1 MPPVGQ
7 PALALRDA
15 RDDGHRPNKWPAAVD
30 QASPQSLPR
39 EAKDALPDS
48 ESVAAESVLRKRVPE
63 RRWLRSSR
71 FSGQGSGG
79 KPVRQERTCPD
90 HWLARSKPSSASEP
104 AESLRTATE
113 RAASLRGAGGTWLP
127 NLRSGS
133 RPRRPSL

>member
-7 PALALRDA
+7 PASALRVA
-15 RDDGHRPNKWPAAVD
+15 RDDGHRPNKWPAVVD

-48 ESVAAESVLRKRVPE
+48 ESVEAESVLRKRVRE

-90 HWLARSKPSSASEP
+90 HWLARLKRSSASESG
-104 AESLRTATE
+104 ESLRTATE
-113 RAASLRGAGGTWLP
+113 RAA
-127 NLRSGS
+127 
-133 RPRRPSL
+133 